1 MFFRCYIREAVCSF
15 RRLTLFV
22 ESSILLLIVLFF
34 LSYFYDMKSF
44 FVAET
49 LSQEQEARE
58 KNDET
63 QSPYKPE
70 TMAEW
75 HVFLVATN
83 NYSQSTGPLKN
94 AENDVDELAKIF
106 SSLGVKDEN
115 LIVLKSSNKD
125 PSTMTFATPITR
137 KYGQFIEGLTE
148 NSIAF
153 VYLVGHGFT
162 DVKDGASYY
171 AAQDFEEAYP
181 NEARISI
188 NDMMKQLSDSKAR
201 FKWLCV
207 DACRSEFGAETGNV
221 EVRALDKP
229 RGLSISQVP
238 KGVILTQSC
247 REGQVSMEWKGDNAP
262 YHNGFFSRAFCDA
275 ITGRTPRADK
285 DHDGVVTFGEIRN
298 YLESQVA
305 EYARLYGGGRKQNP
319 VFTMIEDTNFDDIA
333 NLGLFKDM
341 PMFGHHPQEYLRGQ
355 ELRREA
361 EALEKEEK
369 YAEAL
374 DKIKESYRLLPDVP
388 EIQTIKERIEKIV
401 RENDNGA
408 KAREAAK
415 ESERA
420 FKANNFTD
428 ALRYID
434 QAIQLDPKNTSYTIY
449 RKLIEEKQKNSTK
462 PASPT
467 PTLPIPTPQPTPIPS
482 TPTPQPTPTLPTPT
496 PQPGNNGGTGST
508 VTTSLPT
515 GARKAG
521 DVITI
526 AIMGVQV
533 NFRWCPPGEFMMGS
547 PMSENGRFND
557 ERLHA
562 VKLSRGFWMAETET
576 TQELWQAVMGSN
588 PSAFK
593 GNDLPVERVSW
604 GECLAFIK
612 RIEGYAPK
620 GTEFAL
626 PSEEHWEYAC
636 RANSTGWDGVTASD
650 LTGMAWY
657 DANAGKVTHPVGR
670 RAPNGWGLYDMHGN
684 VSEWCA
690 DAYGDYT
697 NAGAPKS
704 NGSSFVSDRVR
715 RGGGWLDGARYCRA
729 ACRGRGTPG
738 EKSNTVGFRLELTD
752 FSPESMIP
760 EPQPQP
766 VQPKVP
772 SITEQSISP
781 SGSRKAGTVKTISI
795 AKVKVKFRWCPP
807 GEFFMGSPVTEDG
820 RYDDEILRK
829 VRIVRG
835 FWMAEMETTQKLW
848 DSVMGN
854 NPSSFRGSNLLPVE
868 CVSWDE
874 CQEFVD
880 RIQRYAPKG
889 MKFRLPTETHWE
901 YACRAGTRGEYNVS
915 DEDLYGLAYYEKNSG
930 RKTHSVGGKIPN
942 AWGLCD
948 MHGNVSEWC
957 DDAYAPYTS
966 KSAPKNTELRVT
978 RGGNWGSDAR
988 DCRSARRDMFPA
1000 GSVNDDIGFRVE
1012 LVYASE

>member
-1 MFFRCYIREAVCSF
+1 MLF
-15 RRLTLFV
+15 RRYICVAGLSYRLALFV
-22 ESSILLLIVLFF
+22 NSCFLILIALLFHARF
-34 LSYFYDMKSF
+34 NDMKP
-44 FVAET
+44 FVGAEA
-49 LSQEQEARE
+49 LCQEQDASD
-58 KNDET
+58 KKGET
-63 QSPYKPE
+63 QTAYKSE

-75 HVFLVATN
+75 RVFLVATN
-83 NYSQSTGPLKN
+83 NYTEGMQLACP
-94 AENDVDELAKIF
+94 ENDVDELAMIF
-106 SSLGVKDEN
+106 KNLGVKDEN
-115 LIVLKSSNKD
+115 LIVLKSTNTD
-125 PSTMTFATPITR
+125 PYKMTTERSIKLNYKR
-137 KYGQFIEGLTE
+137 FIDGLTP

-162 DVKDGASYY
+162 ESEGKGSFYM
-171 AAQDFEEAYP
+171 AQDFVDEYADQTK
-181 NEARISI
+181 ISI
-188 NDMMKQLSDSKAR
+188 DDMMAQLSESKAR

-207 DACRSEFGAETGNV
+207 DACRDERRGNKK
-221 EVRALDKP
+221 RSISKS
-229 RGLSISQVP
+229 RSLSISQVP
-238 KGVILTQSC
+238 EGVVLTQSC
-247 REGQVSMEWKGDNAP
+247 REGQFSWEVSGENAKF
-262 YHNGFFSRAFCDA
+262 HNGLFSRAFCDA
-275 ITGRTPRADK
+275 ISGRSPEADK
-285 DHDGVVTFGEIRN
+285 DQDGVVTLGEIRN
-298 YLESQVA
+298 YLESRVPRDSQ
-305 EYARLYGGGRKQNP
+305 LYCNGALQNP
-319 VFTMIEDTNFDDIA
+319 IFTMMDDTIFAEIA
-333 NLGLFKDM
+333 DYKLFEDM
-341 PMFGHHPQEYLRGQ
+341 PIFGHHPQEYLRGQ

-374 DKIKESYRLLPDVP
+374 DKIKESYSLLPDVP

-408 KAREAAK
+408 KALEAYK
-415 ESERA
+415 NSERA

-467 PTLPIPTPQPTPIPS
+467 PTLPIPTPQPPPIPS

-760 EPQPQP
+760 EPKPQP

-829 VRIVRG
+829 VRLVRG

-957 DDAYAPYTS
+957 YDAYAPYTS
-966 KSAPKNTELRVT
+966 KSAPKNTDLRVT

>member
-1 MFFRCYIREAVCSF
+1 MESGLCSIICVILAF
-15 RRLTLFV
+15 L
-22 ESSILLLIVLFF
+22 SWILL
-34 LSYFYDMKSF
+34 SSNH
-44 FVAET
+44 FVGFRA
-49 LSQEQEARE
+49 
-58 KNDET
+58 
-63 QSPYKPE
+63 
-70 TMAEW
+70 
-75 HVFLVATN
+75 
-83 NYSQSTGPLKN
+83 
-94 AENDVDELAKIF
+94 AENKVRSTRKRMPNRISLPAFRILLSVIYRSFTVAAFRAFVNDSGYLTVSEQGGERFTWRKPGN
-106 SSLGVKDEN
+106 SSLGVSFTQEDTHPVCCLSWFDAQAYVRWLNEN
-115 LIVLKSSNKD
+115 
-125 PSTMTFATPITR
+125 
-137 KYGQFIEGLTE
+137 
-148 NSIAF
+148 
-153 VYLVGHGFT
+153 
-162 DVKDGASYY
+162 
-171 AAQDFEEAYP
+171 
-181 NEARISI
+181 
-188 NDMMKQLSDSKAR
+188 
-201 FKWLCV
+201 
-207 DACRSEFGAETGNV
+207 
-221 EVRALDKP
+221 
-229 RGLSISQVP
+229 
-238 KGVILTQSC
+238 
-247 REGQVSMEWKGDNAP
+247 
-262 YHNGFFSRAFCDA
+262 
-275 ITGRTPRADK
+275 
-285 DHDGVVTFGEIRN
+285 
-298 YLESQVA
+298 
-305 EYARLYGGGRKQNP
+305 YARAG
-319 VFTMIEDTNFDDIA
+319 
-333 NLGLFKDM
+333 
-341 PMFGHHPQEYLRGQ
+341 
-355 ELRREA
+355 
-361 EALEKEEK
+361 
-369 YAEAL
+369 
-374 DKIKESYRLLPDVP
+374 
-388 EIQTIKERIEKIV
+388 ER
-401 RENDNGA
+401 
-408 KAREAAK
+408 
-415 ESERA
+415 
-420 FKANNFTD
+420 F
-428 ALRYID
+428 
-434 QAIQLDPKNTSYTIY
+434 Q
-449 RKLIEEKQKNSTK
+449 
-462 PASPT
+462 
-467 PTLPIPTPQPTPIPS
+467 
-482 TPTPQPTPTLPTPT
+482 
-496 PQPGNNGGTGST
+496 
-508 VTTSLPT
+508 
-515 GARKAG
+515 
-521 DVITI
+521 
-526 AIMGVQV
+526 
-533 NFRWCPPGEFMMGS
+533 
-547 PMSENGRFND
+547 
-557 ERLHA
+557 
-562 VKLSRGFWMAETET
+562 
-576 TQELWQAVMGSN
+576 
-588 PSAFK
+588 
-593 GNDLPVERVSW
+593 
-604 GECLAFIK
+604 
-612 RIEGYAPK
+612 
-620 GTEFAL
+620 L

-760 EPQPQP
+760 EPKPQP

-829 VRIVRG
+829 VRLVRG

-957 DDAYAPYTS
+957 YDAYAPYTS
-966 KSAPKNTELRVT
+966 KSAPKNTDLRVT